1 MQSQLLFFRN
11 LLIVLF
17 LLVSVSGCRPH
28 DDLPVRHGKQQ
39 IVNHFKHEKYQGLV
53 ELVDV
58 RFMDHQLDSLYGSE
72 FLDMLYKVTI
82 DVKESHV
89 VSRLYLPGGFEV
101 NLSWPEARRTRLEEA
116 PDNETRQQIIELY
129 DQSTF
134 AAGQHQFRSLITY
147 GRVHEQWAIVEMS
160 MDASP

>member
-1 MQSQLLFFRN
+1 MRSQLLLFSN

-17 LLVSVSGCRPH
+17 LLVSVSGCRLH

-53 ELVDV
+53 KLVNV
-58 RFMDHQLDSLYGSE
+58 RFIDHQLDSLYGSE

-89 VSRLYLPGGFEV
+89 VSRLYIPGGFEV
-101 NLSWPEARRTRLEEA
+101 NLSWQEVRRARLEEA
-116 PDNETRQQIIELY
+116 SDNETRQHIIDLY
-129 DQSTF
+129 DQNTF
-134 AAGQHQFRSLITY
+134 TAGQHQFRSLVTY
-147 GRVHEQWAIVEMS
+147 GRVHDQWTFVEMS

>member
-1 MQSQLLFFRN
+1 MQSQLLCFRN
-11 LLIVLF
+11 LFIVLF

-72 FLDMLYKVTI
+72 FMDMLYEVTL
-82 DVKESHV
+82 DVKESYV
-89 VSRLYLPGGFEV
+89 VSRLFLPGGFDV
-101 NLSWPEARRTRLEEA
+101 NTSWS
-116 PDNETRQQIIELY
+116 ETRMARLNEATDDETKQQIVDLY
-129 DQSTF
+129 NYRTF
-134 AAGQHQFRSLITY
+134 TAGKHQFKSLVTY
-147 GRVHEQWAIVEMS
+147 GKINDQWAFVEMS